1 MQDAKRAQITQLPAR
16 IAAMKQQLRTKLG
29 SYFLLTALLS
39 SAQPLIRLDAAEL
52 PLVRI
57 AHGAFSEKL
66 AIMWVGAEQGIFRKH
81 GVHVEVINI
90 RSGPQ
95 TMAALASGDIQVAYT
110 IPGSVVSAV
119 TGGFDVAFFA
129 GIVNKADGDFIA
141 STQVRAPEDLKGKRV
156 GVQSIGG
163 GVWSMAM
170 LALEHLGLEPNRDK
184 MTVMI
189 IGDSPVLA
197 QSLESGGIEATYLNY
212 THSRSLK
219 DKGFPVLLDLGKAPI
234 PYQGLAAAT
243 RRSYM
248 RQHPQIIDSLMRGF
262 VDTVAFIHKPSNKE
276 VVIKTLM
283 KSLRLRN
290 PQDAEIGYQALQW
303 LYNIDI
309 KPTIPGIQ
317 NMARLLALGNPK
329 VKTIKMEDVVDD
341 APFQRLEKS
350 GFYRDMAA
358 QTKK

>member
-1 MQDAKRAQITQLPAR
+1 MNRTNSVICRWASV
-16 IAAMKQQLRTKLG
+16 AA
-29 SYFLLTALLS
+29 FLLVSVLF
-39 SAQPLIRLDAAEL
+39 RLDANAAEL

-57 AHGAFSEKL
+57 AHGAFSEKI

-110 IPGSVVSAV
+110 IPGSVVSAA

-129 GIVNKADGDFIA
+129 GLVNKADGDFIA
-141 STQVRAPEDLKGKRV
+141 SPNIRGAADLKGKRI

-170 LALEHLGLEPNRDK
+170 LAIEHLGLEPNRDK
-184 MTVMI
+184 MTVLI

-248 RQHPQIIDSLMRGF
+248 RQYPQVIDSLMRGF
-262 VDTVAFIHKPSNKE
+262 VDTVTFIHKPSTKE
-276 VVIKTLM
+276 TVVKTLM
-283 KSLRLRN
+283 KNLRLKN
-290 PQDAEIGYQALQW
+290 PQDAETGYQSLQW
-303 LYNIDI
+303 LYNLDV
-309 KPTIPGIQ
+309 KPTLPGIQ
-317 NMARLLALGNPK
+317 NMARLLAVGNPK
-329 VKTIKMEDVVDD
+329 VKTVKMEDVVDE
-341 APFQRLEKS
+341 APWQRLEKS
-350 GFYRDMAA
+350 AFYKELVAA
-358 QTKK
+358 AHN

>member
-1 MQDAKRAQITQLPAR
+1 
-16 IAAMKQQLRTKLG
+16 MKQLRATLC
-29 SYFLLTALLS
+29 SYFVLALLS
-39 SAQPLIRLDAAEL
+39 NAQTLICVDAAEL

-110 IPGSVVSAV
+110 IPGTVVSAA

-141 STQVRAPEDLKGKRV
+141 STQIRAAEDLRGKRV

-184 MTVMI
+184 LTVMI

-243 RRSYM
+243 RRTYM
-248 RQHPQIIDSLMRGF
+248 RQHPQAIDSLMRGF
-262 VDTVAFIHKPSNKE
+262 VETVAFIHKPSNKE
-276 VVIKTLM
+276 SVIRTLM
-283 KSLRLRN
+283 KGLRLRN

-303 LYNIDI
+303 LYSLDI
-309 KPTIPGIQ
+309 KPTLPGIQ

-329 VKTIKMEDVVDD
+329 VKTMKMEDVVEERHGSASRK
-341 APFQRLEKS
+341 APFIE
-350 GFYRDMAA
+350 
-358 QTKK
+358 T

>member
-1 MQDAKRAQITQLPAR
+1 MIAVAIWQTLFSSLLALVLLLVLQLP
-16 IAAMKQQLRTKLG
+16 
-29 SYFLLTALLS
+29 
-39 SAQPLIRLDAAEL
+39 RLAAAEL

-57 AHGAFSEKL
+57 AHGAFSEKIG
-66 AIMWVGAEQGIFRKH
+66 IMWVGAEQGIFRKH
-81 GVHVEVINI
+81 GVNVEVINI

-110 IPGSVVSAV
+110 IPGSVVSAA

-129 GIVNKADGDFIA
+129 GLVNKADGDFIA
-141 STQVRAPEDLKGKRV
+141 SPNIRSAADLKGKRI

-170 LALEHLGLEPNRDK
+170 LAIEHLGLEPNRDK

-248 RQHPQIIDSLMRGF
+248 RQNPQVIDSLMRGF

-276 VVIKTLM
+276 IVVKTLM
-283 KSLRLRN
+283 KNLRLKN
-290 PQDAEIGYQALQW
+290 FQDAETGYQSLQW
-303 LYNIDI
+303 LYNLDV

-317 NMARLLALGNPK
+317 NMARLLAMGNPK
-329 VKTIKMEDVVDD
+329 VKTVKMEDVVDE
-341 APFQRLEKS
+341 APWQRLEKS
-350 GFYRDMAA
+350 PFYKELAA
-358 QTKK
+358 ATR

>member
-1 MQDAKRAQITQLPAR
+1 LHLRKEV
-16 IAAMKQQLRTKLG
+16 AAMLRLR
-29 SYFLLTALLS
+29 SRQRSLIWLLVALLYELCS
-39 SAQPLIRLDAAEL
+39 TTGGAADL
-52 PLVRI
+52 PVVRI
-57 AHGAFSEKL
+57 AHGAFSEKV
-66 AIMWVGAEQGIFRKH
+66 AIMWVGAEHGIFRKH
-81 GVHVEVINI
+81 GVAVEVINI

-95 TMAALASGDIQVAYT
+95 TMAALASGDIQIAYT
-110 IPGSVVSAV
+110 IPGTVVSAA
-119 TGGFDVAFFA
+119 TGGFDAVFFA

-141 STQVRAPEDLKGKRV
+141 APHIRAAQELKGRRI

-184 MTVMI
+184 LTVLI

-248 RQHPQIIDSLMRGF
+248 RQHAELIDALMRGF
-262 VDTVAFIHKPSNKE
+262 VETIAFIHKPSNKE
-276 VVIKTLM
+276 AVIKTLM
-283 KSLRLRN
+283 KSLRLKN

-303 LYNIDI
+303 LYNLDV

-329 VKTIKMEDVVDD
+329 VKTVKMEDVVDE
-341 APFQRLEKS
+341 APWQRLEKS
-350 GFYRDMAA
+350 PFYRELLAE
-358 QTKK
+358 KK

>member
-1 MQDAKRAQITQLPAR
+1 MIAVAIWQTLFSSLLALVLLLVLQLP
-16 IAAMKQQLRTKLG
+16 
-29 SYFLLTALLS
+29 
-39 SAQPLIRLDAAEL
+39 RLAAAEL

-57 AHGAFSEKL
+57 AHGAFSEKIG
-66 AIMWVGAEQGIFRKH
+66 IMWVGAEQGIFRKH
-81 GVHVEVINI
+81 GVNVEVINI

-110 IPGSVVSAV
+110 IPGSVVSAA

-129 GIVNKADGDFIA
+129 GLVNKADGDFIA
-141 STQVRAPEDLKGKRV
+141 SPNIRSAADLKGKRI

-170 LALEHLGLEPNRDK
+170 LAIEHLGLEPNRDK

-248 RQHPQIIDSLMRGF
+248 RQNPQVIDSLMRGF

-276 VVIKTLM
+276 IVVKTLM
-283 KSLRLRN
+283 KNLRLKN
-290 PQDAEIGYQALQW
+290 FQDAETGYQSLQW
-303 LYNIDI
+303 LYNLDV

-317 NMARLLALGNPK
+317 NMARLLAMGNAK
-329 VKTIKMEDVVDD
+329 VKTVKMEDVVDE
-341 APFQRLEKS
+341 APWQRLEKS
-350 GFYRDMAA
+350 PFYKELAA
-358 QTKK
+358 ATR